1 MRSFSPADP
10 VTDYLRQQGFTPE
23 VAYFEASGFFMGW
36 RVSFDDFAWVY
47 RVEDGTLTVC
57 DFTAVQDTQ
66 GKEGSRAVSQFVSLI
81 QRIGRD
87 VRGVQRVRGRF
98 MEQLAHLAFTQTRER
113 LANVLLAKGAQ
124 WRDIDGESWL
134 VYALGPD
141 KQA

>member
-10 VTDYLRQQGFTPE
+10 VTDYLKQQGFTPE
-23 VAYFEASGFFMGW
+23 VAYFEASSFVMGW
-36 RVSFDDFAWVY
+36 RVSFDDFTWVY

-98 MEQLAHLAFTQTRER
+98 MEPLAPLVLKQTRER

-124 WRDIDGESWL
+124 WRAIEGESWL
-134 VYALGPD
+134 VYSLGSNNRP
-141 KQA
+141 